1 MTLKEQAEALGIN
14 TVDEDGKAI
23 HHKTLEK
30 LVKAASEPEVK
41 EPEAPKAEEST
52 ELNKDGLKAGQTLSS
67 EELLKFMAEQR
78 KKTGKLNPYA
88 KVKKPRQRKAKTRSK
103 IHANAADK

>member
-1 MTLKEQAEALGIN
+1 MSIKEQAEALGID
-14 TVDEDGKAI
+14 TVDADGKAI

-30 LVKAASEPEVK
+30 LVNAANEPE
-41 EPEAPKAEEST
+41 EAPKVEESKPADGV
-52 ELNKDGLKAGQTLSS
+52 NKDGFKAGQTLSS

-88 KVKKPRQRKAKTRSK
+88 KVNKPRQRKTRSK